1 MDTPKPPQTSTAL
14 LTDLES
20 IRELLEADL
29 VEPPLLT
36 ETLEPLDIPLLS
48 EVVSPAPKAPAA
60 SPATDA
66 RDIPLLNIPVAPP
79 AATPARSSSA
89 RPAVP
94 SPTTPPPAA
103 TQLSASLRQKLASHG
118 ADQLKRV
125 DGELRAAAQLILQDV
140 IDDFVPQIEAE
151 LKRRLE
157 SRLDQLLPRKP

>member
-60 SPATDA
+60 SPATDT
-66 RDIPLLNIPVAPP
+66 RDIPLLNTPVAPP
-79 AATPARSSSA
+79 AATPAPSGSA
-89 RPAVP
+89 RPVA
-94 SPTTPPPAA
+94 PTTPPPSA

-157 SRLDQLLPRKP
+157 NRLDQLLPRKP

>member
-20 IRELLEADL
+20 IRQLLEADL

-60 SPATDA
+60 SPAS
-66 RDIPLLNIPVAPP
+66 DIPLLNTPVAPP
-79 AATPARSSSA
+79 AATPAPSSSA